1 MYMDYAGIKVVDAA
15 ESFLKQL
22 PGYHDTPKDHTQDTP
37 ARFAKMLLEMTTP
50 TDYNDRW
57 KAFPATSQDMITLG
71 PIPFYTLCAHH
82 VVPFYGQAWISYV
95 PDKNIAG
102 LSKFVRV
109 VQGISKGLWVQEE
122 LTAAIANFLDRR
134 LAPLGV
140 GVIMKAEHLCMAM
153 RGIEQP
159 GVITTTSAMR
169 GVYSEHDRT
178 AKGEFLALVNNS
190 R

>member
-1 MYMDYAGIKVVDAA
+1 MDYAGSQIVDRA
-15 ESFLKQL
+15 EAFLKEL
-22 PGYHDTPKDHTQDTP
+22 PGFHYLSKDHTQDTP

-50 TDYNDRW
+50 TDYHERW
-57 KAFPATSQDMITLG
+57 KTFPATSQDMITLG

-82 VVPFYGQAWISYV
+82 VVPFYGQAWVSYV
-95 PDKNIAG
+95 PDERIAG

-109 VQGISKGLWVQEE
+109 VQGISKSLWVQEE
-122 LTAAIANFLDRR
+122 LTAAVADYLSES
-134 LAPLGV
+134 LEPLGV